1 MTPEEA
7 AKAAYEK
14 RPRLLERSA
23 SDRDSG
29 TRVVHWE
36 ELTPQEREKLIS
48 EHWGSGPEMVERV
61 KAALEERLGHVIDF
75 KVTYG
80 RALLGMAASDVI
92 EAMRE
97 PNVEVMEAA
106 IRACSETSVSS
117 STVQTIWQ
125 AAIDAALRE
134 EPSRN

>member
-14 RPRLLERSA
+14 RPRLATRSA

-29 TRVVHWE
+29 TRVVPWE

-80 RALLGMAASDVI
+80 RALLGMAARDVI
-92 EAMRE
+92 DALRE
-97 PNVEVMEAA
+97 PNEEIMEAVMK
-106 IRACSETSVSS
+106 ACSEAPVST
-117 STVQTIWQ
+117 STVQAIWQ

-134 EPSRN
+134 ESRRE